1 MGRILIRFNENQVS
15 EPIAAQIIIE
25 YKVPMA
31 ILSAHINSKGGEILA
46 EVPDNVEEKIVNAFR
61 KRGVTVQVPR
71 LIEVD
76 SEKCFSCGSCVAL
89 CPVEA
94 ISMDKDLTVQFDK
107 EKCVGSTC
115 SICVDACP
123 ARAIKSLKPNGN
135 GQTTKN
141 KVKKVDREPVQRKL
155 HR

>member
-1 MGRILIRFNENQVS
+1 MGRILIRFDEDQIK
-15 EPIAAQIIIE
+15 EPIASQIIIE

-46 EVPDNVEEKIVNAFR
+46 EVPDDILEKVVNAFR
-61 KRGVTVQVPR
+61 QRGVSVTVPK

-76 SEKCFSCGSCVAL
+76 GDKCFSCGSCIAL

-94 ISMDKDLTVQFDK
+94 ISLANDSTVQFDK

-123 ARAIKSLKPNGN
+123 ARAIKSIKQNSLDNPANR
-135 GQTTKN
+135 
-141 KVKKVDREPVQRKL
+141 KKKS
-155 HR
+155 

>member
-1 MGRILIRFNENQVS
+1 MGRILIRFNEEKVS

-31 ILSAHINSKGGEILA
+31 ILSAHVNSKGGEILA
-46 EVPDNVEEKIVNAFR
+46 EVPDEMEEKIVKAFR
-61 KRGVTVQVPR
+61 KRGVEVTVPK

-76 SEKCFSCGSCVAL
+76 NENCFSCGSCIAL

-94 ISMDKDLTVQFDK
+94 ISLDQDSTVQFDK

-123 ARAIKSLKPNGN
+123 ARAIKSVKNGA
-135 GQTTKN
+135 
-141 KVKKVDREPVQRKL
+141 KKT
-155 HR
+155 

>member
-1 MGRILIRFNENQVS
+1 MARILIRFDEDQVS
-15 EPIAAQIIIE
+15 EPIASQIIIE

-46 EVPDNVEEKIVNAFR
+46 EVPDAILEKVVNAFR
-61 KRGVTVQVPR
+61 QRGVSVTVPK

-76 SEKCFSCGSCVAL
+76 SEKCFSCGSCIAL

-94 ISMDKDLTVQFDK
+94 ISLAKDSSVDFNK
-107 EKCVGSTC
+107 EKCLGSTC

-123 ARAIKSLKPNGN
+123 ARAIKSIKPNGTN
-135 GQTTKN
+135 RTSKD
-141 KVKKVDREPVQRKL
+141 KVKKS
-155 HR
+155 

>member
-1 MGRILIRFNENQVS
+1 MGRILIRFDEDQIS
-15 EPIAAQIIIE
+15 EPIASQIIIE

-46 EVPDNVEEKIVNAFR
+46 EVPDVILEKVVNAFR
-61 KRGVTVQVPR
+61 QRGVSVTVPK

-76 SEKCFSCGSCVAL
+76 SDKCFSCGSCIAL

-94 ISMDKDLTVQFDK
+94 ISLAEDSTVQFDK

-115 SICVDACP
+115 SVCVDACP
-123 ARAIKSLKPNGN
+123 VRAIKSIKQNGADRSAN
-135 GQTTKN
+135 P
-141 KVKKVDREPVQRKL
+141 KVKKS
-155 HR
+155 

>member
-1 MGRILIRFNENQVS
+1 MGRILIRFDEDQIK
-15 EPIAAQIIIE
+15 EPIASQIIIE

-46 EVPDNVEEKIVNAFR
+46 EVPDDILEKVMNAFR
-61 KRGVTVQVPR
+61 QRGVSVTVPK

-76 SEKCFSCGSCVAL
+76 SDKCFSCGSCIAL

-94 ISMDKDLTVQFDK
+94 ISLANDSTVQFDK

-123 ARAIKSLKPNGN
+123 ARAIKSIKQNSLDNPANR
-135 GQTTKN
+135 
-141 KVKKVDREPVQRKL
+141 KKKS
-155 HR
+155 

>member
-1 MGRILIRFNENQVS
+1 MGRILIRFNEEQVS
-15 EPIAAQIIIE
+15 EPIASQIIIE

-31 ILSAHINSKGGEILA
+31 ILAAHVNSKGGEILA
-46 EVPDNVEEKIVNAFR
+46 QVPDEMQEKIVEAFR
-61 KRGVTVQVPR
+61 KRGVLVSVPK

-94 ISMDKDLTVQFDK
+94 ISIAEDSTVQFDK

-115 SICVDACP
+115 SVCVDACP
-123 ARAIKSLKPNGN
+123 ARAIKSIKPNGN
-135 GQTTKN
+135 GSLAVN
-141 KVKKVDREPVQRKL
+141 KVKKK
-155 HR
+155 

>member
-1 MGRILIRFNENQVS
+1 MVRILLRFSEEQVS
-15 EPIAAQIIIE
+15 QPIASQIIIE
-25 YKVPMA
+25 HKVPMA

-46 EVPDNVEEKIVNAFR
+46 EIPDDQQEKIVKAFR
-61 KRGVTVQVPR
+61 EKGISVTVPQ

-76 SEKCFSCGSCVAL
+76 EKKCFSCGSCVAL

-94 ISMDKDLTVQFDK
+94 INIDKDSSVNFDK

-123 ARAIKSLKPNGN
+123 ARAIKSLK
-135 GQTTKN
+135 QTDSEQQAN
-141 KVKKVDREPVQRKL
+141 KGKRKS
-155 HR
+155 

>member
-1 MGRILIRFNENQVS
+1 MGRILIRFDEDQIK
-15 EPIAAQIIIE
+15 EPIASQIIIE

-46 EVPDNVEEKIVNAFR
+46 EVPDAMLEKVVNAFR
-61 KRGVTVQVPR
+61 ERGVSITVPK

-76 SEKCFSCGSCVAL
+76 SEKCFSCGSCIAL

-94 ISMDKDLTVQFDK
+94 ISFAEDSTVQFDK

-123 ARAIKSLKPNGN
+123 ARAIKSAKQSSLENPANR
-135 GQTTKN
+135 
-141 KVKKVDREPVQRKL
+141 KKKS
-155 HR
+155 